1 MLQQAPTT
9 PTGPQAT
16 QTSARTSECLTSSR
30 VLSRGGIQKRNS
42 TPVRVDRDGDL
53 VMGAAGFGSRGS
65 GSGRGSAAGR
75 GSTQGRRHDPLSVR
89 SHPPRTGIDPS
100 AIQKSVL
107 RSMGS
112 DEPVSRGARSS
123 LRSVRGRGRVQDTRE
138 GLNSITIKGL
148 KQSKAAGNPDG
159 GVSDL
164 IGFLERKATNPDAPA
179 REAVKIKKVCL
190 TLHSTRRQRLR
201 TSKTTGPLSFQVKL
215 IERRPRYSATA
226 SG

>member
-1 MLQQAPTT
+1 MLQQAPTQ
-9 PTGPQAT
+9 PTGPRAT
-16 QTSARTSECLTSSR
+16 RTSAQTSERLTSSR
-30 VLSRGGIQKRNS
+30 LPSRGGIQKRNS
-42 TPVRVDRDGDL
+42 IPIRVDRDGDL
-53 VMGAAGFGSRGS
+53 VMGAAGSGSR

-75 GSTQGRRHDPLSVR
+75 GSTQGRRHDPLGVR

-123 LRSVRGRGRVQDTRE
+123 LRSVRGRGRGQDTRE
-138 GLNSITIKGL
+138 GLNRITIKGL

-190 TLHSTRRQRLR
+190 ILHSTRQQRLR

>member
-1 MLQQAPTT
+1 MLQQTPAP
-9 PTGPQAT
+9 PTGPRAT
-16 QTSARTSECLTSSR
+16 RASERLTSSR
-30 VLSRGGIQKRNS
+30 LPSRGGIQKRNS

-53 VMGAAGFGSRGS
+53 VMGAAGSGSRGS
-65 GSGRGSAAGR
+65 GSGRGSAAR
-75 GSTQGRRHDPLSVR
+75 RASAESRRHDPLGARISSR
-89 SHPPRTGIDPS
+89 HSRTGIDPS
-100 AIQKSVL
+100 AVQKTIL

-123 LRSVRGRGRVQDTRE
+123 LKSVRGRSRGQDSRE
-138 GLNSITIKGL
+138 GLDRITIRGL

-201 TSKTTGPLSFQVKL
+201 TSTTSGPLSFQVKL
-215 IERRPRYSATA
+215 TERRPRYPATA
-226 SG
+226 SE